1 MLMDDE
7 DPKTIFDFDLGLKD
21 DDWLEVKQLQIVNL
35 LMPGSNENLQWI
47 LKDTASR
54 LLEKLPVFEKVVR
67 NSDENYEFLVQ
78 YIVRFMQILKHNS
91 SKIVRNQKIEGTAIQ
106 LFGSLLSHSCD
117 PNVVNIPVDNKF
129 AVIVTKPIKKGHQ
142 VFVNYKATFDV
153 QPNRE
158 KRRSKLLRDYNFICE
173 CVACEQDL
181 KFIELPKIDPN
192 FDCPHFKLPG
202 TFDAA
207 TKEFKENCDYI
218 KANFKA
224 YPCLEL
230 SVLEVRNKA
239 LLALIA
245 EKAMWWQ

>member
-7 DPKTIFDFDLGLKD
+7 DPKTIFDFDLGLKA
-21 DDWLEVKQLQIVNL
+21 DDWLEVKQLQIANL
-35 LMPGSNENLQWI
+35 LMPGSDENLQWI
-47 LKDTASR
+47 LEDTACR
-54 LLEKLPVFEKVVR
+54 LLEKFPVFEKVVS
-67 NSDENYEFLVQ
+67 SDDNYEFLVQ

-91 SKIVRNQKIEGTAIQ
+91 SKIIRSQKVEGTTIQ

-117 PNVVNIPVDNKF
+117 PNVVNISVDNKF
-129 AVIVTKPIKKGHQ
+129 AIIVTKPIKKGHQ

-158 KRRSKLLRDYNFICE
+158 KRRSKLLRDFNFLCD
-173 CVACEQDL
+173 CDACEQDF
-181 KFIELPKIDPN
+181 KFMELPKIDQN
-192 FDCPHFKLPG
+192 FNCPLFKLPE
-202 TFDAA
+202 TFDSAA
-207 TKEFKENCDYI
+207 KEFKENCQYI
-218 KANFKA
+218 KANFEA

-245 EKAMWWQ
+245 DKAMWSQ